1 MPFNHKQKLG
11 VYTAVVSALSLS
23 VLAGLALAKAP
34 QGADAAPKPSVS
46 IAPGAAQPTAKELL
60 AKLAAKYKGIKSYTS
75 EGSFA
80 IKDANNSVEFTN
92 KIAFKNGKAAVTL
105 VTPQG
110 SSTRIFDGKN
120 VFVTKSSE
128 PKAYQKLAAKTP
140 LEGIS
145 AALSQADIGLLP
157 LLLTDPDVAGK
168 ILPSNTTT
176 AIVDPKGDTVD
187 GVAVDVVIASMGEG
201 KGSFRFDIGKEDG
214 LLRRITISQQ
224 RGGVEVNSL
233 ISTYR
238 NIKINSVL
246 KDSQFVFTPAPGQ
259 VSQDAPKEPEYFDAR
274 LKTGAAPLPFAGK
287 DLAGKPVNLAQYKGK
302 VVLIDFWATWCAP
315 CIEELPNIVTA
326 YNRYKAKGFDVVGVS
341 LDEAEDK
348 SKLVKFTS
356 NNKMPWRQVFD
367 GKGMSSKL
375 ATGYGITAVPFT
387 LLIGRDGKIAAV
399 NPRGPELEPAVT
411 AALAAK

>member
-1 MPFNHKQKLG
+1 MRSSYLF
-11 VYTAVVSALSLS
+11 TSESVSEGHPDKVADQISDAIVDLFLAKDPEARIACETLCTTQLV
-23 VLAGLALAKAP
+23 VLAGEIRCKGVYENGQWTDGALEEIEATVRATVK
-34 QGADAAPKPSVS
+34 
-46 IAPGAAQPTAKELL
+46 
-60 AKLAAKYKGIKSYTS
+60 
-75 EGSFA
+75 
-80 IKDANNSVEFTN
+80 
-92 KIAFKNGKAAVTL
+92 KIGYE
-105 VTPQG
+105 Q
-110 SSTRIFDGKN
+110 DG
-120 VFVTKSSE
+120 FHWE
-128 PKAYQKLAAKTP
+128 
-140 LEGIS
+140 
-145 AALSQADIGLLP
+145 
-157 LLLTDPDVAGK
+157 
-168 ILPSNTTT
+168 
-176 AIVDPKGDTVD
+176 
-187 GVAVDVVIASMGEG
+187 
-201 KGSFRFDIGKEDG
+201 SFRFENHLHGQSAHIAKGVDASGNKDEGAGDQGIMFGYATTETADLMPAPLYYAHG